1 MLDDNEFLLENA
13 QFEVYIENS
22 RWKCIVNS
30 SDTKQER
37 VRVRGKDFE
46 TKYLYIVDEVVNTDK
61 IMQREHSE

>member
-13 QFEVYIENS
+13 QFEVYVENS

-37 VRVRGKDFE
+37 LRV
-46 TKYLYIVDEVVNTDK
+46 
-61 IMQREHSE
+61 